1 MTTNDQWFSNW
12 KDTMN
17 GLNSMA
23 SQIAIGRIEA
33 NALMTKRLKELFTQN
48 GTPIESITYSNDSTV
63 ITVYI
68 NGNAKSFIHF
78 TKSFLIQLDMSF
90 AVKRE
95 LDANGDNR
103 LYLELYP
110 LLEGDEIL
118 I

>member
-1 MTTNDQWFSNW
+1 MNSNDQWFSDW
-12 KDTMN
+12 KDTMDN
-17 GLNSMA
+17 LNSLA

-33 NALMTKRLKELFTQN
+33 NALMTKRLKELFAQN

-78 TKSFLIQLDMSF
+78 TKSFTVLLDMPF
-90 AVKRE
+90 AVKRD

-110 LLEGDEIL
+110 LMEED
-118 I
+118 